1 VLAGAGVMAAAS
13 SGKIPIKYDNRQVW
27 RWLEQ
32 KRKLGFGR
40 E

>member
-1 VLAGAGVMAAAS
+1 MAAAS
-13 SGKIPIKYDNRQVW
+13 SGKIPIKYDTDRFW

-32 KRKLGFGR
+32 QRKLGFGR